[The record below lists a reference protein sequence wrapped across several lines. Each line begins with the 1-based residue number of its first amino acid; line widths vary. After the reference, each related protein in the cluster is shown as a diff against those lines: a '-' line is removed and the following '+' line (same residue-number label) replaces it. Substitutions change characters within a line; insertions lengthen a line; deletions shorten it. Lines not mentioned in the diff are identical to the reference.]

1 MVVPGTS
8 APVTGA
14 PAGAGAGSGTPAAH
28 TRPPVPPP
36 VPPVVETG
44 AQPGPSVTDKV
55 AALID
60 ERPEVGAGGAFVGG
74 IVLAM
79 ILKRLGR

>member
-1 MVVPGTS
+1 VTDDFKSQSSAASEQPTQVTPGS
-8 APVTGA
+8 A
-14 PAGAGAGSGTPAAH
+14 
-28 TRPPVPPP
+28 VPPP
-36 VPPVVETG
+36 PPPPPVIETG
-44 AQPGPSVTDKV
+44 PPSEPSLTDKV
-55 AALID
+55 AALVD